1 MTNLNIPLL
10 YLAMRRRIR
19 WCRGTRT
26 TDLAL
31 AVGEGGVAMA
41 DFDGEE
47 AVLWEGR
54 EHRWRRRTVRQ
65 ATMASGGS
73 EGGVVAT
80 PSRDARWEV
89 GGSAVTVASVGR
101 SAAVHRFDGGGV
113 LREVGAGAIARRRR
127 TASGAATCRGRSAP
141 PCGACRDV
149 RGGAVVRWSGGGVQ
163 RVVHSGTRHQPP
175 SSRYCLLNLSN

>member
-1 MTNLNIPLL
+1 
-10 YLAMRRRIR
+10 MRRRIQ

-31 AVGEGGVAMA
+31 AVSEGGVAVA
-41 DFDGEE
+41 DFDGEA

-54 EHRWRRRTVRQ
+54 EHWRRRTVRQ
-65 ATMASGGS
+65 ATVAGGGP

-89 GGSAVTVASVGR
+89 GSGAITVACVGR
-101 SAAVHRFDGGGV
+101 SAAVHRFGGGGV

-127 TASGAATCRGRSAP
+127 TASGAAACRWRSAP

-149 RGGAVVRWSGGGVQ
+149 RACCRAVEWWRRAKGGPQ
-163 RVVHSGTRHQPP
+163 RHPAST
-175 SSRYCLLNLSN
+175 SEL